1 MPALRKVLAL
11 GATDLGGALGG
22 LHFLLVDGCL
32 RELVTSSDRRDP
44 RLSKK
49 ISSPDLGQWLA
60 VFSGWEKPSVLT
72 AAPKTLDP
80 GRDLST
86 FKFLS

>member
-1 MPALRKVLAL
+1 MPALRRVLAL

-22 LHFLLVDGCL
+22 LHFLLVGGCL
-32 RELVTSSDRRDP
+32 RELVTSSDRRYP
-44 RLSKK
+44 RLSK

-72 AAPKTLDP
+72 AAPKTLEP
-80 GRDLST
+80 GRDLGT
-86 FKFLS
+86 FKFRS